1 MTDSYKGRIA
11 IDIDGKYYFLREN
24 KPIEQGMPS
33 LCLEPA
39 TEYNPVLPSDIK
51 FIGEEDE
58 DGILRINPIIDKKK
72 RE

>member
-1 MTDSYKGRIA
+1 M
-11 IDIDGKYYFLREN
+11 GKYYFLKED

-33 LCLEPA
+33 LRLASA

-51 FIGEEDE
+51 FIGVEDE
-58 DGILRINPIIDKKK
+58 DGILRINPINDKKK